1 MSYSRKVYVKAAS
14 TLERRRSKAERTQSM
29 HREEAY
35 AKIPELISIDREISS
50 AGAEVIRAIGMG
62 ENAQRFI
69 EELSKKNLAAQQRR
83 KDILKENGYPE
94 DYLDADYTCKKC
106 RDTGFVSGVMCDCYK
121 ELLRDTALA
130 ELNELSPSTRS
141 TFESFNVNY
150 YPDTSDPVTGVNPR
164 SRMKEILDFCK
175 DYAAD
180 FGTDSPSL
188 LLYGATGLGKTHLS
202 LAIASEAI
210 RKGYGVIYGSA
221 QNLMSRLEKEHFS
234 SGRDNEYDGSEQAI
248 LECDLLVIDDLGA
261 EFSTQFTVA
270 ELYNIINP
278 HHEPPACHNQHE
290 SHSRWARAEIYTE
303 NNFKNNRQLYLALF
317 LRKRHKTDKNYGT
330 GVICP
335 YGHYKQLDK
344 NVRSPALAG
353 RKHSETYRRWQHNTF
368 YCPI

>member
-14 TLERRRSKAERTQSM
+14 ALERRRSKAERTQSM

-94 DYLDADYTCKKC
+94 NYLDADYTCKKC
-106 RDTGFVSGVMCDCYK
+106 RD
-121 ELLRDTALA
+121 
-130 ELNELSPSTRS
+130 

-270 ELYNIINP
+270 ELYNIINTRIM
-278 HHEPPACHNQHE
+278 
-290 SHSRWARAEIYTE
+290 SRLPVIISTNLTPDGLEQKYTQRITSRIIG
-303 NNFKNNRQLYLALF
+303 NYISLYFCGKDIRQI
-317 LRKRHKTDKNYGT
+317 KTME
-330 GVICP
+330 
-335 YGHYKQLDK
+335 Q
-344 NVRSPALAG
+344 
-353 RKHSETYRRWQHNTF
+353 E
-368 YCPI
+368 

>member
-1 MSYSRKVYVKAAS
+1 
-14 TLERRRSKAERTQSM
+14 
-29 HREEAY
+29 
-35 AKIPELISIDREISS
+35 
-50 AGAEVIRAIGMG
+50 MG

-130 ELNELSPSTRS
+130 ELNELSPSSRS

-234 SGRDNEYDGSEQAI
+234 SGRDNEYEGSEQAI

-270 ELYNIINP
+270 ELYNIINTRIMSRL
-278 HHEPPACHNQHE
+278 PAIISTNLTPDGLEQKYTQRIT
-290 SHSRWARAEIYTE
+290 SRIIGNYISLY
-303 NNFKNNRQLYLALF
+303 FCGKDIRQI
-317 LRKRHKTDKNYGT
+317 KTME
-330 GVICP
+330 
-335 YGHYKQLDK
+335 Q
-344 NVRSPALAG
+344 
-353 RKHSETYRRWQHNTF
+353 E
-368 YCPI
+368 

>member
-14 TLERRRSKAERTQSM
+14 ALERRRSKAEHTQSA

-62 ENAQRFI
+62 ENAQHFI

-94 DYLDADYTCKKC
+94 NYLDADYTCKKC

-130 ELNELSPSTRS
+130 ELNELSPSSRS

-150 YPDTSDPVTGVNPR
+150 YPDAADAVTGVNPR

-234 SGRDNEYDGSEQAI
+234 SGRDNEYEGSEQAI

-270 ELYNIINP
+270 ELYNIINTRIM
-278 HHEPPACHNQHE
+278 
-290 SHSRWARAEIYTE
+290 SRLPVIISTNLTPDGLEQKYTQRITSRIIGKYISLY
-303 NNFKNNRQLYLALF
+303 FCGKDIRQI
-317 LRKRHKTDKNYGT
+317 KTME
-330 GVICP
+330 
-335 YGHYKQLDK
+335 Q
-344 NVRSPALAG
+344 
-353 RKHSETYRRWQHNTF
+353 E
-368 YCPI
+368 

>member
-14 TLERRRSKAERTQSM
+14 TLERRRSKAEYTQSM

-130 ELNELSPSTRS
+130 ELNELSPSSRS

-150 YPDTSDPVTGVNPR
+150 YPDAADAVTGVNPR

-221 QNLMSRLEKEHFS
+221 QNLMSRLEKS
-234 SGRDNEYDGSEQAI
+234 I
-248 LECDLLVIDDLGA
+248 
-261 EFSTQFTVA
+261 
-270 ELYNIINP
+270 
-278 HHEPPACHNQHE
+278 
-290 SHSRWARAEIYTE
+290 
-303 NNFKNNRQLYLALF
+303 FKR
-317 LRKRHKTDKNYGT
+317 T
-330 GVICP
+330 G
-335 YGHYKQLDK
+335 
-344 NVRSPALAG
+344 
-353 RKHSETYRRWQHNTF
+353 
-368 YCPI
+368 

>member
-14 TLERRRSKAERTQSM
+14 ALERRRSKAEHTQSM

-94 DYLDADYTCKKC
+94 NYLDADYTCKKC

-221 QNLMSRLEKEHFS
+221 R
-234 SGRDNEYDGSEQAI
+234 RDRCI
-248 LECDLLVIDDLGA
+248 
-261 EFSTQFTVA
+261 
-270 ELYNIINP
+270 
-278 HHEPPACHNQHE
+278 
-290 SHSRWARAEIYTE
+290 
-303 NNFKNNRQLYLALF
+303 
-317 LRKRHKTDKNYGT
+317 
-330 GVICP
+330 
-335 YGHYKQLDK
+335 
-344 NVRSPALAG
+344 
-353 RKHSETYRRWQHNTF
+353 
-368 YCPI
+368 